1 MNEKLVTQKECAEL
15 FGLTSRQIHN
25 LVEQGMPRRARAGKA
40 MYPWPSSLRWYLQ
53 HKDQQ
58 AAAKTGKEAPNADV
72 FRRKLEAETRLQEIE
87 LEKEE
92 GQLVALDY
100 MERQLTGVLSRV
112 RAQLLNMPGKYAPT
126 MVGVRTIAEAQTR
139 IESMVAE
146 AMAAMMEIG
155 EDPELDAGDDETP
168 GESGM
173 AA

>member
-1 MNEKLVTQKECAEL
+1 
-15 FGLTSRQIHN
+15 
-25 LVEQGMPRRARAGKA
+25 
-40 MYPWPSSLRWYLQ
+40 
-53 HKDQQ
+53 
-58 AAAKTGKEAPNADV
+58 
-72 FRRKLEAETRLQEIE
+72 
-87 LEKEE
+87 
-92 GQLVALDY
+92 